1 MLERNK
7 KTYVVGLERESYKD
21 QAAPV
26 DFTELCSISHGEAIH
41 YSVKEESNMT

>member
-7 KTYVVGLERESYKD
+7 KTYVVGLESYKD

-26 DFTELCSISHGEAIH
+26 DFIELCSISHGEAIH